1 MSKFLVPKFNSTSQP
16 TTYALLVGIDEY
28 PVPGHRLRGCRND
41 VEAME
46 AFLGQFPGERELQV
60 RKLLDSEA
68 TRANLIAAWLEFEV
82 AKVGDVCLFYFSGH
96 GSSGESPA
104 VFGHI
109 DVNGRMQSI
118 VCHDSRLAGGRDL
131 TDKELSQLTWQV
143 TYDHTKRVTKD
154 VHLVTIFDCCHAGGN
169 TKEAERDRG
178 IDDGVIPGEIMDYH
192 GYEDFDR
199 QVVRGKVYYSP
210 KRGPHLQ
217 LAASGE
223 MEKAKEK
230 VIDGEVT
237 GVYTYFLLQI
247 LNSHRGALSYAQV
260 QQALFTLIQNETSR
274 QTSQLE
280 SVGMKATEHA
290 FLKVTQEIHR
300 NAYVLSF
307 HQELGK
313 WLVHTGQLQGMA
325 PNQIDQFHFYVPAT
339 DSTHPIKEVYL
350 SHAALADFEPSDTT
364 QVYLAVLKNSEALQL
379 PFGIDAKLRSK
390 LDTSILQSPYFSL
403 VDEAK
408 VSGYKIKA
416 VAEGLGI
423 FQDSQCLYR
432 CPLPQSSQA
441 AKSLAMQLEGIA
453 KWHRILAIQNERPRL
468 KPSHYQIDWYRQKAA
483 DAYPNEEDA
492 PYELI
497 NTEHNQA
504 VFSYRWDTHH
514 QQQEKA
520 WLEPAFRLN
529 FTNKSGQSLYV
540 AALYLQADYK
550 ITDRFCAPTLLD
562 TGKSLDFQYR
572 TKKGRLYRSI
582 FLSLYPQ
589 LEAEGINRIK
599 EYIKLFISYKP
610 FDLEQLKQD
619 GLYSELVSATTSKDP
634 SKAIGSRTDHLLGG
648 HRDWTVETLELTI
661 QKAN

>member
-1 MSKFLVPKFNSTSQP
+1 MSKFLVPKFKSTSHP

-104 VFGHI
+104 VFRHI

-178 IDDGVIPGEIMDYH
+178 IDDSVIPGEIMNYH

-210 KRGPHLQ
+210 KRGPHMQ

-230 VIDGEVT
+230 VIDGEVR
-237 GVYTYFLLQI
+237 GIYTYFLLEI
-247 LNSHRGALSYAQV
+247 LSSHQGALSYAQV
-260 QQALFTLIQNETSR
+260 QQALFISIQNETSR
-274 QTSQLE
+274 QTPQLDA
-280 SVGMKATEHA
+280 VGMRVTDQA
-290 FLKVTQEIHR
+290 FLNSTQAVASH
-300 NAYVLSF
+300 AYVLSY
-307 HQELGK
+307 HKELER
-313 WLVHTGQLQGMA
+313 WLVQTGQIQGMV
-325 PNQIDQFHFYVPAT
+325 PSQIDQYEFFVPAMNGT
-339 DSTHPIKEVYL
+339 YSIQEVYL
-350 SHAALADFEPSDTT
+350 SHAALADFN
-364 QVYLAVLKNSEALQL
+364 AV
-379 PFGIDAKLRSK
+379 
-390 LDTSILQSPYFSL
+390 DTSQVFLAELRELGEDNFQFAIEHDLKESLGFSTLQSPFWSF
-403 VDEAK
+403 VEIAQEQ
-408 VSGYKIKA
+408 GYELRQIA
-416 VAEGLGI
+416 DGLGL
-423 FQDSQCLYR
+423 FRNSLCLYR

-441 AKSLAMQLEGIA
+441 TKALAMQLERIA
-453 KWHRILAIQNERPRL
+453 NWHRVLAIQNERPRL
-468 KPSHYQIDWYRQKAA
+468 KPSHYQIAWYRQEAA
-483 DAYPNEEDA
+483 DAYPNEEEA

-504 VFSYRWDTHH
+504 VFSYRWDRHH
-514 QQQEKA
+514 QQQQKA

-550 ITDRFCAPTLLD
+550 ITDRFCPPTLLD

-589 LEAEGINRIK
+589 LEAEGINSIK

-610 FDLEQLKQD
+610 FDIEQLKQD

-634 SKAIGSRTDHLLGG
+634 SKAIGSRINHLLGG
-648 HRDWTVETLELTI
+648 HRDWTIETFELTI
-661 QKAN
+661 QKPN